1 MDIHLFLRDPATT
14 QEEGQLM
21 EVQLHHSFQVF
32 LRIMIFPLLLATH
45 LWVLKMQGGAKGIH
59 HLLGTW
65 RGPLR
70 QVICLLIIGEE
81 EEDHHH
87 HLMLEEEEED
97 HHHLM
102 LEEDIHL
109 LNMKPIR
116 VMCHEALTLMT
127 LMIVIE
133 AIHHLQ
139 VPVCSTLLQLI
150 CQFHL
155 PVILNDLLV
164 MCILH
169 LEDQSMQLMFFHHF
183 RIAQQEEQEA
193 LLHPGDLQYNSIR
206 LNLQYNHIHLPHLQ
220 SMKMQDFHLLL
231 FRTMLMRVTL
241 LQDLAQFHQVL
252 FPMVLHLV
260 FVRHASRVVN
270 NSDPGSGYVTETV
283 NVPIKNLVRL
293 HNNSSH
299 HCFSG
304 NKFT

>member
-21 EVQLHHSFQVF
+21 EVQLLHSFQVF
-32 LRIMIFPLLLATH
+32 LHIMIFPLLLATH

-65 RGPLR
+65 RELLQ
-70 QVICLLIIGEE
+70 QVICLLNIGEE
-81 EEDHHH
+81 G
-87 HLMLEEEEED
+87 EEED

-102 LEEDIHL
+102 LAEDIHL

-116 VMCHEALTLMT
+116 VMCHEALTLMI
-127 LMIVIE
+127 MIE

-139 VPVCSTLLQLI
+139 VPGSSTLLQLM
-150 CQFHL
+150 CQIHHLWGTRL
-155 PVILNDLLV
+155 PVTPILNDLLV

-183 RIAQQEEQEA
+183 HIAQQEEQEA

-260 FVRHASRVVN
+260 FVLHASRVVN
-270 NSDPGSGYVTETV
+270 NSDPGFGYVTETV
-283 NVPIKNLVRL
+283 NVRIKNLFRL

-299 HCFSG
+299 HYFSG
-304 NKFT
+304 KKFT

>member
-1 MDIHLFLRDPATT
+1 MDIHLFLRDLATT

-32 LRIMIFPLLLATH
+32 LRIMISPLLLASH
-45 LWVLKMQGGAKGIH
+45 LWVLKMQGGPKGIH

-65 RGPLR
+65 RELLR
-70 QVICLLIIGEE
+70 QVICLLISGEE
-81 EEDHHH
+81 G
-87 HLMLEEEEED
+87 EEED

-102 LEEDIHL
+102 LVEDIHL
-109 LNMKPIR
+109 LHMKPIW
-116 VMCHEALTLMT
+116 VMCHEALTP
-127 LMIVIE
+127 MIVIE

-139 VPVCSTLLQLI
+139 VPVSSTLLQLM
-150 CQFHL
+150 CQIHHLWHTRL
-155 PVILNDLLV
+155 PVTLLLNDLLV

-169 LEDQSMQLMFFHHF
+169 LEDQLMQLMFF
-183 RIAQQEEQEA
+183 
-193 LLHPGDLQYNSIR
+193 HPGDLQYNSIR
-206 LNLQYNHIHLPHLQ
+206 LNLQYNHIHVPHLR

-252 FPMVLHLV
+252 FPIVLHLV
-260 FVRHASRVVN
+260 FVLHASRVVN
-270 NSDPGSGYVTETV
+270 NLDPGFGYVTETV

-293 HNNSSH
+293 RNNSSH
-299 HCFSG
+299 HYFSG

>member
-1 MDIHLFLRDPATT
+1 MDIHLFLQDPATT

-32 LRIMIFPLLLATH
+32 LHIMISPLLLATH

-59 HLLGTW
+59 HLLGIW
-65 RGPLR
+65 RELLQ
-70 QVICLLIIGEE
+70 QVICLLIIREE
-81 EEDHHH
+81 G
-87 HLMLEEEEED
+87 EED

-102 LEEDIHL
+102 LVEDIRL
-109 LNMKPIR
+109 LHMKPIW
-116 VMCHEALTLMT
+116 VMCHEALT

-139 VPVCSTLLQLI
+139 VPVSSTLLQLMRQI
-150 CQFHL
+150 HHLWRTRL
-155 PVILNDLLV
+155 PVTLILNDLLV

-169 LEDQSMQLMFFHHF
+169 LEDQSMQLMIFHHF

-193 LLHPGDLQYNSIR
+193 LLHPGDLQYNSIH
-206 LNLQYNHIHLPHLQ
+206 LNLQFNHIHLTHLQ
-220 SMKMQDFHLLL
+220 SMKIQDFHLLL

-260 FVRHASRVVN
+260 FVLHASRVVN
-270 NSDPGSGYVTETV
+270 NSDPSFGLDSSRVGESGGVLLQVVE
-283 NVPIKNLVRL
+283 IIGLQFCL
-293 HNNSSH
+293 L
-299 HCFSG
+299 CISG
-304 NKFT
+304 Q

>member
-1 MDIHLFLRDPATT
+1 MDIHLFLQDLATT

-21 EVQLHHSFQVF
+21 EVQLHHSFQVV

-65 RGPLR
+65 RELLR

-81 EEDHHH
+81 G
-87 HLMLEEEEED
+87 EEED

-102 LEEDIHL
+102 LVEDICL
-109 LNMKPIR
+109 LHMKSIR
-116 VMCHEALTLMT
+116 VMCHEALTLM
-127 LMIVIE
+127 IVVE

-139 VPVCSTLLQLI
+139 VPVSSTLLLLM
-150 CQFHL
+150 CQIHHLGRTPL
-155 PVILNDLLV
+155 PVSLILNDLLV

-169 LEDQSMQLMFFHHF
+169 LEDQSMQLMVFHHF

-206 LNLQYNHIHLPHLQ
+206 PNLHYNHIHVPHLQ

-231 FRTMLMRVTL
+231 FRTMLMQVTL

-260 FVRHASRVVN
+260 FVFHASQVVN
-270 NSDPGSGYVTETV
+270 NSDPGFRLDSSQVGESGGVLLQVVE
-283 NVPIKNLVRL
+283 IIGLQFCL
-293 HNNSSH
+293 L
-299 HCFSG
+299 CISG
-304 NKFT
+304 Q

>member
-21 EVQLHHSFQVF
+21 EVQLLHSFQVF
-32 LRIMIFPLLLATH
+32 LHIMIFPLLLATH

-65 RGPLR
+65 RELLQ
-70 QVICLLIIGEE
+70 QVIFLLIIGEE
-81 EEDHHH
+81 G
-87 HLMLEEEEED
+87 EEED

-102 LEEDIHL
+102 LAEDIHL
-109 LNMKPIR
+109 HMKPIR
-116 VMCHEALTLMT
+116 VMCHEALTLM
-127 LMIVIE
+127 IVIE

-139 VPVCSTLLQLI
+139 VPGSSTLLQLM
-150 CQFHL
+150 CQIHHLWHTRL
-155 PVILNDLLV
+155 PVTPILNDLLM

-169 LEDQSMQLMFFHHF
+169 LEDQSMQLMVFHHF
-183 RIAQQEEQEA
+183 HIAQQEEQEA

-260 FVRHASRVVN
+260 FVLHASRVVN
-270 NSDPGSGYVTETV
+270 NSDPGFGYVTETV
-283 NVPIKNLVRL
+283 NVRIKNLFRL
-293 HNNSSH
+293 HNNRSH
-299 HCFSG
+299 HYFSG
-304 NKFT
+304 KKFT